1 MKLKVKKLRP
11 EAKLPEKA
19 HSTDAG
25 FDLFALE
32 PAYVSFP
39 EMENRAFAISTGIA
53 IEIPQGYYG
62 RIVGRSG
69 NTLNTP
75 FKVFEG
81 IIDSDYRGE
90 IKVMAEVR
98 REYVR
103 VGETVQSD
111 GLVTKKEIHS
121 KRFSGKCKVFSGAKI
136 AQLIICPLPDFEI
149 EEVEELS
156 DTVRGDGGFGSTG
169 K

>member
-1 MKLKVKKLRP
+1 MKLKVKKLYP
-11 EAKLPEKA
+11 GAILPKKA

-32 PAYVSFP
+32 SVYVSMP
-39 EMENRAFAISTGIA
+39 EMENKAFAISTGIA
-53 IEIPQGYYG
+53 VEIPKGYYG

-69 NTLNTP
+69 KTLKTP
-75 FKVFEG
+75 LKVFEG

-90 IKVMAEVR
+90 IKIMAEVR
-98 REYVR
+98 RSASYDALVGDAENEPWEY
-103 VGETVQSD
+103 
-111 GLVTKKEIHS
+111 
-121 KRFSGKCKVFSGAKI
+121 SGMLPLSSYIVNEDEKI
-136 AQLIICPLPDFEI
+136 AQLIISPLPDFEV
-149 EEVEELS
+149 EEVKELS